1 MKSFAFTVILVSLI
15 SFNISGQEKTNSIVP
30 VDETS
35 GKIEY
40 QEVVHVEGS
49 KEDLFNRCISWV
61 NNFYVNPVAVTQVRD
76 LKSGVVE
83 GRHQLRIHY
92 MEEGY
97 EKDAGLVM
105 YNFKIEFKEGRYRYT
120 ITDFVLK
127 KATRY
132 PAENWMDKT
141 DPLYNPQWDEY
152 LRQIDAYAKDLI
164 ADLKEKMQPEPEK
177 EEDDW

>member
-1 MKSFAFTVILVSLI
+1 MKSFAIITAIFSLL
-15 SFNISGQEKTNSIVP
+15 SFNLWAQEKSSSIVT
-30 VDETS
+30 VDENS

-40 QEVVHVEGS
+40 QEVVQVEGS

-61 NNFYVNPVAVTQVRD
+61 NSFYLNPVAVTQVRD

-105 YNFKIEFKEGRYRYT
+105 YNFRIEFKDGRYRYT

-127 KATRY
+127 KASRY
-132 PAENWMDKT
+132 PAENWMDKS
-141 DPLYNPQWDEY
+141 DPLYNPQWDQY
-152 LRQIDAYAKDLI
+152 LRQIDEYTQDLI
-164 ADLKEKMQPEPEK
+164 ADLKEKMQPEPEE